1 MIGTSG
7 LNVSQYALKTNGSL
21 IVENVIVE
29 MMLTD
34 NTLLT
39 IIIRAGLALG
49 LMNITATAAMNS
61 QMKTSTI
68 SIYLV
73 HDALNHVETV

>member
-1 MIGTSG
+1 M
-7 LNVSQYALKTNGSL
+7 
-21 IVENVIVE
+21 E